1 MEDGVQPGLDL
12 RVAPSPDSGLMAQDV
27 AILGIKGSPA
37 LLEFLVDP
45 AEKSGSLPEILSSQ
59 A

>member
-12 RVAPSPDSGLMAQDV
+12 WVAPSPDSGFMAQDV
-27 AILGIKGSPA
+27 AILWIEGSPA
-37 LLEFLVDP
+37 LLELLVDP
-45 AEKSGSLPEILSSQ
+45 AEESSSLPEILSSQ